1 MSVPAPLHPDSADT
15 HLAAIESHL
24 AALAGMP
31 AVDRAG
37 GDHLSWALR
46 VLTVRRQEE
55 ALTAGSLDAMACS
68 GQWSTVGGRTAAG
81 WLAGSTT
88 EAPQVVKTLLA
99 NGAFTRTHALLD
111 EAALAGEVS
120 GEHVSAWRIIRRR
133 YARIGVLLDAA
144 ETHILHWARE
154 LAPKGFTAALVEFAH
169 RLDPDL
175 VDDIDAKHR
184 RRVFLD
190 AVATLD
196 GYVHVNGFLDPITG
210 DLLIQAL
217 EAARRAGATADA
229 EDDIEV
235 DSAETDADTGNDT
248 GADRADPGEPA
259 PEDPHADPAKA
270 GRTVAERN
278 PEALR
283 RLLDLATAVTGP
295 DGLPIINGTR
305 PRISV
310 HIDAEDLVES
320 NTAAGTDPAEPGMGL
335 LHRFGIPTAT
345 ITATQTAILAC
356 DATLAPLVVD
366 RSGQIVAVLPG
377 TRTIAPALRTAICT
391 RDEHCRFPNCSARID
406 EVHHIVF
413 HSHGGPTTRSNLVGL
428 CHYHHQLIHTQGW
441 QVTGDP
447 DTDLHFT
454 HHAHYTP
461 NPTAPPTTPA
471 GLTARQRKRQATQAA
486 RALLADPKKN
496 PARRY
501 TPNRY
506 ALLDRERNQAED
518 PPF

>member
-1 MSVPAPLHPDSADT
+1 MSVSIPPCGDSADA
-15 HLAAIESHL
+15 HLVAIELHL

-46 VLTVRRQEE
+46 VLTVRRQVE
-55 ALTAGSLDAMACS
+55 ALVAGSLDAMACS
-68 GQWSTVGGRTAAG
+68 AQWTTVGGRTPAG

-99 NGAFTRTHALLD
+99 NGAFTRRHALLE

-120 GEHVSAWRIIRRR
+120 QAHVSIWRGVRGK

-154 LAPKGFTAALVEFAH
+154 LTPKGFTAALVEFAH

-229 EDDIEV
+229 EDDP
-235 DSAETDADTGNDT
+235 DAEPNTGAAPDADTGAEINT
-248 GADRADPGEPA
+248 
-259 PEDPHADPAKA
+259 DPHADPAKA
-270 GRTVAERN
+270 GRSIAERN

-283 RLLDLATAVTGP
+283 RLLDLATAATGP

-320 NTAAGTDPAEPGMGL
+320 NTAAGTDPAVPGMGL
-335 LHRFGIPTAT
+335 LHRFGIPTAA
-345 ITATQTAILAC
+345 ITATQARILAC

-366 RSGQIVAVLPG
+366 RSGQIIAVLPG
-377 TRTIAPALRTAICT
+377 TRTIAPAVRTAILT

-413 HSHGGPTTRSNLVGL
+413 HSHGGPTTRNNLVGL
-428 CHYHHQLIHTQGW
+428 CHYHHQLIHTQNW

-447 DTDLHFT
+447 DADLHFT

-501 TPNRY
+501 